1 VADCRAGAA
10 VISKLLVAN
19 RGEIAVRIMRTC
31 RDLEVVPVAVYSDPD
46 ASSRHVAVADESWRL
61 PGSLPVDTYLNGA
74 AIIDAALSSG
84 ADAVHPGYGF
94 LAESADFARAVRDA
108 GLIWVGP
115 PPEAIASLGNK
126 IAARRIASA
135 AGVPVVPG
143 VLDPVAS
150 ADDIRE
156 FGAAH
161 GYPVAIK
168 AAAGGGGRGMRIVGE
183 AAEVD
188 KAYESARREA
198 RSYFGSDAVY
208 VERYLVA
215 PRHLEVQML
224 GLPDGYGIW
233 LGVRDCSLQRRHQ
246 KLIEE
251 TPAPGSEGQAD
262 KMGAAAVALVS
273 AGGYVNAGTVEFLV
287 DRGGEFYFLEM
298 NSRLQVEHTVTEEV
312 FGVDLVASQ
321 LRIAANEDIGFSQ
334 ADLRPRGHA
343 IECRIN
349 AEDPDRFVPA
359 PGRLTRFEL
368 PSGPGIRV
376 DAGYAQGEKIPSV
389 YDSLIAKV
397 IAWGNDRHHALA
409 RMRRALNEFV
419 VEGIATTIPA
429 HLRLLDND
437 EFLSGNHT
445 TRTVE
450 ATSVL
455 EPQRAPA
462 DPPVRTARLRLW
474 NPAMATGAPSAAT
487 DSHGEL
493 AAPMQGT
500 IVEVRVAPGDT
511 VEAGEILI
519 VVEAMK
525 MESVLTAPF
534 GGKAVDV
541 RAEAGA
547 AVGEGEILVVI
558 EPAV

>member
-1 VADCRAGAA
+1 

-31 RDLEVVPVAVYSDPD
+31 RDLEVVPVAVFSDPD
-46 ASSRHVAVADESWRL
+46 ASSPHVALADESFRL
-61 PGSLPVDTYLNGA
+61 PGSRPVDTYLNGR
-74 AIIDAALSSG
+74 AIIDAALGCG
-84 ADAVHPGYGF
+84 AEAIHPGYGF
-94 LAESADFARAVRDA
+94 LAESADFARAVKDA
-108 GLIWVGP
+108 RLIWIGP
-115 PPEAIASLGNK
+115 SPEAIASLGNK

-143 VLDPVAS
+143 ILDPVTT

-156 FGAAH
+156 FASRH

-168 AAAGGGGRGMRIVGE
+168 AASGGGGRGMRIVR
-183 AAEVD
+183 AAGEVD
-188 KAYESARREA
+188 TLYESAKREA
-198 RSYFGSDAVY
+198 HSYFGSEEVY

-224 GLPDGYGIW
+224 GLTDGDALW

-251 TPAPGSEGQAD
+251 TPALGSEGQAAE
-262 KMGAAAVALVS
+262 MGAAAVALAR

-287 DRGGEFYFLEM
+287 DQEGDFHFLEV

-312 FGVDLVASQ
+312 FGVDLVACQ
-321 LRIAANEDIGFSQ
+321 LRIAANEAIGFSQ
-334 ADLRPRGHA
+334 GDLSPRGHA
-343 IECRIN
+343 VECRIN
-349 AEDPDRFVPA
+349 AEDPDRFLPA
-359 PGRLTRFEL
+359 PGRLSRFEP

-376 DAGYAQGEKIPSV
+376 DAGYAEGETVPFL

-397 IAWGNDRHHALA
+397 IAWGTDRHHALA
-409 RMRRALNEFV
+409 RMRRALEEFV
-419 VEGIATTIPA
+419 VEGVPTTIPA
-429 HLRLLDND
+429 LLRLLSEHD
-437 EFLSGNHT
+437 FLSGRHT
-445 TRTVE
+445 TRTAE
-450 ATSVL
+450 TAGGGDRGL
-455 EPQRAPA
+455 PAEPPT
-462 DPPVRTARLRLW
+462 RTARLRLW
-474 NPAMATGAPSAAT
+474 NPAMAAGAPSAAT
-487 DSHGEL
+487 DARGEL
-493 AAPMQGT
+493 AAPLQGT

-511 VEAGEILI
+511 VEAGEILV

-534 GGKAVDV
+534 SGKATDV

-547 AVGEGEILVVI
+547 TVGEGDVLVVI
-558 EPAV
+558 EPAA